1 MEPTDDTYT
10 DQFYVLTGG
19 IVVPYC
25 VPYSYKLNFDD
36 SRKGV
41 AKVDRV
47 VHVGLRVHCKGEW
60 NLQKRGKQVNIE
72 RCRGAHL
79 LSVVLWQQPDLEQH
93 SCAELIGMCFISG
106 DANTYQQVP
115 FTMF

>member
-10 DQFYVLTGG
+10 DQFYVLIGG

-47 VHVGLRVHCKGEW
+47 VHVGLRVHCKREW

-72 RCRGAHL
+72 RCRGL
-79 LSVVLWQQPDLEQH
+79 TCSRLSFGNNPTLSNIP
-93 SCAELIGMCFISG
+93 AP
-106 DANTYQQVP
+106 N
-115 FTMF
+115 